1 MRLLTHNFLRN
12 NNKHV
17 VNGYP
22 LRITATE
29 IEVTENPYSEAFI
42 KHILPTLDWNVLC
55 MVSPCCPPP
64 TSLLPPR

>member
-12 NNKHV
+12 NNKNV
-17 VNGYP
+17 REGFP

-29 IEVTENPYSEAFI
+29 IEVTSNPYNESFI

-55 MVSPCCPPP
+55 TVSI
-64 TSLLPPR
+64 RRGR